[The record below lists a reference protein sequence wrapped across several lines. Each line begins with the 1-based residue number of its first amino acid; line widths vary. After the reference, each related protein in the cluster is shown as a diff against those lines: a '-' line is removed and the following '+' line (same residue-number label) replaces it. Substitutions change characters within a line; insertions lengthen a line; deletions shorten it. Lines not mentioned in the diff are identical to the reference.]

1 MYKMIYWRTL
11 CNGDSVKMEYYGF
24 SKDIINKIRNLVND
38 YNRYEIVFIIELG
51 FSFSTLKKCLK
62 NTWDILDEK
71 VKE

>member
-11 CNGDSVKMEYYGF
+11 CNGDSVKLVYYGF
-24 SKDIINKIRNLVND
+24 SKDIINKIRNLVNGYD
-38 YNRYEIVFIIELG
+38 EYEIAFIIELN

-71 VKE
+71 VKK